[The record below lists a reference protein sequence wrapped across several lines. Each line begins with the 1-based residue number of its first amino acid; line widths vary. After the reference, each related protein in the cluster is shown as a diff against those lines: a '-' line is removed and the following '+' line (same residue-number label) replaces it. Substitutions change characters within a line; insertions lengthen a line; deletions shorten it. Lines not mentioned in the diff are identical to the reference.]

1 METKLNSSFP
11 QTQFYMSGFSEPY
24 KLDRNNKGVYILF
37 YIREGIISKSIP
49 VSFNSNNLECLLI
62 EIKKKKEK
70 RKQEVATS
78 LLLQSS

>member
-11 QTQFYMSGFSEPY
+11 QTQFYMSGFSKPY

-49 VSFNSNNLECLLI
+49 VSFNSNNLECLLT
-62 EIKKKKEK
+62 EIKKKKK
-70 RKQEVATS
+70 RENKKW
-78 LLLQSS
+78 LLQSS